1 MPQVRGPAIKARA
14 ARLRAAGERA
24 AQAHLAAQV
33 GRMHRILMESPRMG
47 RTEHFAEVVFDND
60 QTEGDIVSATIK
72 GFANGQLVA

>member
-1 MPQVRGPAIKARA
+1 MNGTIIKDRA
-14 ARLRAAGERA
+14 ARLREAGDAAVIR
-24 AQAHLAAQV
+24 HLTAQV
-33 GRMHRILMESPRMG
+33 GQTHAVLMENPRMG